1 MGKTRKARQEETMLE
16 IRRPEPK
23 AALTWTAVWFIAL
36 IGLALVPMGETN
48 SELAGTPGEIHYD
61 SGATTANPSA
71 NTLVRQ
77 GRG

>member
-1 MGKTRKARQEETMLE
+1 MLK

-23 AALTWTAVWFIAL
+23 AALTWMAVWFIAL

-48 SELAGTPGEIHYD
+48 SEMAGTPGEIHYD
-61 SGATTANPSA
+61 SGATTVNPST

-77 GRG
+77 SRG